1 MKYKINDKVVDVR
14 ILKPTDS
21 IRELNIK
28 DPFET
33 ARIAS
38 LLESK
43 GIKTIGQLCSYERN
57 QLLQIDKLG
66 ELSLERISHELSTFG
81 YHFGMTKEK
90 LMEIHEKEGLVN
102 HDDVLCALKDKIH
115 EILMA
120 SSIEQP
126 TDAEE
131 NEQEEEDSPS
141 ALDCI
146 DWEER
151 FYNLAKEEYLRL
163 GGQVIGDL
171 RIDYSIAAA
180 KDFIFRMRNLYEKK
194 LIEA

>member
-21 IRELNIK
+21 IRELIIK

-66 ELSLERISHELSTFG
+66 ELSIERISHELSTYG

-102 HDDVLCALKDKIH
+102 HDDVLSALKDKIH

-131 NEQEEEDSPS
+131 KEEDDSPS
-141 ALDCI
+141 VLDCI

-180 KDFIFRMRNLYEKK
+180 KYFIFRMHNLYEKK

>member
-1 MKYKINDKVVDVR
+1 MKYKINDKK
-14 ILKPTDS
+14 LKIRVLTPKDS
-21 IRELNIK
+21 IRELIIK
-28 DPFET
+28 DPYET
-33 ARIAS
+33 ARIAR
-38 LLESK
+38 LLEGA
-43 GIKTIGQLCSYERN
+43 GITTIGQLCLRVRHH
-57 QLLQIDKLG
+57 LLGIPKLG
-66 ELSLERISHELSTFG
+66 EISIERLSHELSTYG
-81 YHFGMTKEK
+81 YHFGMSKEK
-90 LMEIHEKEGLVN
+90 LSEIQENEGLLN
-102 HDDVLCALKDKIH
+102 HNDLLSVYKDRLY
-115 EILMA
+115 EIIGM
-120 SSIEQP
+120 STPEQP

-131 NEQEEEDSPS
+131 NEKEEEDSPS

-180 KDFIFRMRNLYEKK
+180 KDFIFRMHNLYEKK

>member
-21 IRELNIK
+21 IRELIIK

-66 ELSLERISHELSTFG
+66 ELSIERISHELSTYG

-102 HDDVLCALKDKIH
+102 HDDVLSALQDKIH

-131 NEQEEEDSPS
+131 KEKDDSPS
-141 ALDCI
+141 VLDCI

>member
-1 MKYKINDKVVDVR
+1 MKYKINNEVVDVR

-21 IRELNIK
+21 IRELIIK

-43 GIKTIGQLCSYERN
+43 GIRTIGQLCSHERN
-57 QLLQIDKLG
+57 QLLRIDKLG
-66 ELSLERISHELSTFG
+66 ELSLERISHELSTYG
-81 YHFGMTKEK
+81 YHFGMTKEE
-90 LMEIHEKEGLVN
+90 LMEIHEKDGLVN
-102 HDDVLCALKDKIH
+102 HDDVLRAFHDSIH
-115 EILMA
+115 EILKA
-120 SSIEQP
+120 SAIEQP
-126 TDAEE
+126 THAED
-131 NEQEEEDSPS
+131 NEEDSPS

>member
-1 MKYKINDKVVDVR
+1 
-14 ILKPTDS
+14 
-21 IRELNIK
+21 
-28 DPFET
+28 
-33 ARIAS
+33 
-38 LLESK
+38 
-43 GIKTIGQLCSYERN
+43 
-57 QLLQIDKLG
+57 
-66 ELSLERISHELSTFG
+66 
-81 YHFGMTKEK
+81 MTKEK

>member
-21 IRELNIK
+21 IRELIIK

-43 GIKTIGQLCSYERN
+43 GIRTIGQLCSYERN

-66 ELSLERISHELSTFG
+66 ELSIERISHELSTFG

-131 NEQEEEDSPS
+131 KEEDDSSS

-194 LIEA
+194 LVEA

>member
-1 MKYKINDKVVDVR
+1 MKYKINDKK
-14 ILKPTDS
+14 LKIRVLTPKDS
-21 IRELNIK
+21 IRELIIK
-28 DPFET
+28 DPYET
-33 ARIAS
+33 ARIAR
-38 LLESK
+38 LLEGV
-43 GIKTIGQLCSYERN
+43 GITTIGQLCLRERHH
-57 QLLQIDKLG
+57 LLGIPKLG
-66 ELSLERISHELSTFG
+66 EISIERLSHELSTYG
-81 YHFGMTKEK
+81 YHFGMSKEK
-90 LMEIHEKEGLVN
+90 LSEIQENEGLLN
-102 HDDVLCALKDKIH
+102 HDDLLSVYKDKLY
-115 EILMA
+115 EIIGM
-120 SSIEQP
+120 SIPEQ
-126 TDAEE
+126 TANTEE
-131 NEQEEEDSPS
+131 KEEEDDSSS

>member
-21 IRELNIK
+21 IRELIIK

-66 ELSLERISHELSTFG
+66 ELSIERISHELSTFG

-102 HDDVLCALKDKIH
+102 HDDVLSALKDKIH

-126 TDAEE
+126 TDTEAK
-131 NEQEEEDSPS
+131 EEDDSHS
-141 ALDCI
+141 ILACL

-151 FYNLAKEEYLRL
+151 FYNLAKEEYVRL
-163 GGQVIGDL
+163 SGKVMGDL
-171 RIDYSIAAA
+171 RIDYALAAA
-180 KDFIFRMRNLYEKK
+180 EEFILRIQKHYEKK
-194 LIEA
+194 MMEE

>member
-21 IRELNIK
+21 IRELIIK

-38 LLESK
+38 ILESK

-66 ELSLERISHELSTFG
+66 ELSIERISHELSTYG

-131 NEQEEEDSPS
+131 NEKEEDDSPS